1 MVRAAK
7 AMVIAIALVF
17 VFDIILTL
25 AELLYKIKRDMN

>member
-17 VFDIILTL
+17 IFFASFYAVHSVTI
-25 AELLYKIKRDMN
+25 